1 MFSKARRSSKFLECP
16 SIEDELFWVASCP
29 NPCTEILSVLKW
41 TLSLD
46 TKSVIFETAVEW
58 HKTCDYL
65 FFSKNNTHILL
76 QMSEQAYN
84 NPK

>member
-1 MFSKARRSSKFLECP
+1 MNY
-16 SIEDELFWVASCP
+16 IELLAAP
-29 NPCTEILSVLKW
+29 HPCTEILSVFKW

-46 TKSVIFETAVEW
+46 TKSVIFETAIEW
-58 HKTCDYL
+58 HKTCDRYL

-84 NPK
+84 NQK